1 MSREFITHMQG
12 KFPEL
17 DIETITD
24 LVDKNVAEIKPNPE
38 NPDQSVKIFP
48 GSDLNKN
55 IIIKIISEY
64 LESQQ
69 KARKFYYTVDIDVAD
84 FGDDVLEC
92 TGSKLVTIY
101 EIINNEPQQMEL
113 IGMDL
118 GEDAEQ
124 EVREYMAEKHPD
136 VNPEVDRL

>member
-1 MSREFITHMQG
+1 MQG

-17 DIETITD
+17 DIEAITD
-24 LVDKNVAEIKPNPE
+24 LVDKNAAEIKPNPE

-55 IIIKIISEY
+55 LIIKIISEY

-69 KARKFYYTVDIDVAD
+69 KARKFYYTVDVDVAD

-101 EIINNEPQQMEL
+101 EIINNELKQMEL

-118 GEDAEQ
+118 SEDVEQ
-124 EVREYMAEKHPD
+124 EVRDYMAINHPD